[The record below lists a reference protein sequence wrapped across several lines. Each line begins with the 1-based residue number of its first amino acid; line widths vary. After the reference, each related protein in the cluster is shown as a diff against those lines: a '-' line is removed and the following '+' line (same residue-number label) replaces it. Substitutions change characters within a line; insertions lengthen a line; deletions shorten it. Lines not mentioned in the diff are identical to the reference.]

1 LDLQAVISSVS
12 LVNVAGAARSHS
24 KTRIK
29 AVALENFEMIFTLS
43 RRTTNHSKHEQKKE
57 TVMHISALKQSN
69 FLTRAEV
76 GKGVL
81 LTIRQITQENVAKQG
96 APEELRWCLH
106 FDEVEKPMVLN
117 STNGQII
124 AGITKSEDTDTWPG
138 QKIVAYDDPN
148 VSFGGKLVGGIRV
161 RAPKNQPAPK
171 PAAPVAPAAQESDD
185 VPF

>member
-1 LDLQAVISSVS
+1 
-12 LVNVAGAARSHS
+12 
-24 KTRIK
+24 
-29 AVALENFEMIFTLS
+29 
-43 RRTTNHSKHEQKKE
+43 
-57 TVMHISALKQSN
+57 MHISALKQSN

-76 GKGVL
+76 GRGVL
-81 LTIRQITQENVAKQG
+81 LTIREITQENVAKTG

-124 AGITKSEDTDTWPG
+124 AGITKSEDTDGWIG
-138 QKIVAYDDPN
+138 HKIVAYDDPN

-161 RAPKNQPAPK
+161 RAPKAAKTAPVSTPAKPAPS
-171 PAAPVAPAAQESDD
+171 PASPQEGDDD